1 VRARGNDSG
10 QLVVGVMGLIS
21 EGLRLLVLH
30 RQFDQATGTGQRG
43 AGRGGLEKTAACRVE
58 DVVNGEGYRF
68 HDQWAP
74 AVGAA
79 DDVRKRIS
87 EWRGRRR
94 AHSGVTSGMPGQEL
108 RA

>member
-1 VRARGNDSG
+1 LSCIVSSIRPPAPASAAPAA
-10 QLVVGVMGLIS
+10 VVLM
-21 EGLRLLVLH
+21 
-30 RQFDQATGTGQRG
+30 
-43 AGRGGLEKTAACRVE
+43 KTAACRVE